1 MYTQGAQYQTGQTTA
16 SSYQYQY
23 QYQLPTTTKTTKTT
37 TTQQFITQPV
47 TTTTSTQ
54 DYFAQPSTTTTT
66 TQDFFTQPVTTTTTT
81 QDYFTQPVTT
91 TTTTQD
97 YLAQPVTTTT
107 QDYFAQPVTTTT
119 TTQQFTTS
127 QPISYT
133 QQFTTSQPDYS
144 QAFTQQQTYTTTAVP
159 AYGAAGFGVAQK
171 PQPAFKLLRQGS
183 GISPNEQRG
192 IVSTAMAVY
201 QSGITPISNNTASR
215 IKKTL
220 GGDWIVIVYAQGK
233 PVDFNMTCVQG
244 NDYMY
249 FTLDNMAYQVCR
261 LR

>member
-1 MYTQGAQYQTGQTTA
+1 MYTQGTDYQTGGTTTN
-16 SSYQYQY
+16 YTTQQYNYQY
-23 QYQLPTTTKTTKTT
+23 QYQLPTTQT
-37 TTQQFITQPV
+37 
-47 TTTTSTQ
+47 
-54 DYFAQPSTTTTT
+54 TTTTT
-66 TQDFFTQPVTTTTTT
+66 TQKYTTT
-81 QDYFTQPVTT
+81 QPISYTEQI
-91 TTTTQD
+91 
-97 YLAQPVTTTT
+97 
-107 QDYFAQPVTTTT
+107 
-119 TTQQFTTS
+119 TTS
-127 QPISYT
+127 QPISYSQQYTVQQPSSDYTQSYT
-133 QQFTTSQPDYS
+133 QQYTVQQPTTDYT
-144 QAFTQQQTYTTTAVP
+144 QAYTQQQTYTTTASVP
-159 AYGAAGFGVAQK
+159 GFAQAGFAQK

>member
-81 QDYFTQPVTT
+81 QDYF
-91 TTTTQD
+91 
-97 YLAQPVTTTT
+97 
-107 QDYFAQPVTTTT
+107 AQPVTTTT

-144 QAFTQQQTYTTTAVP
+144 QAFTQQTYTTTAVP
-159 AYGAAGFGVAQK
+159 AYGAAGFGFAQK

>member
-1 MYTQGAQYQTGQTTA
+1 MYTQGAQYQTGAATTNYTTQQYN
-16 SSYQYQY
+16 YQYQY
-23 QYQLPTTTKTTKTT
+23 QMPTTTKTTKTT
-37 TTQQFITQPV
+37 TTQYV
-47 TTTTSTQ
+47 
-54 DYFAQPSTTTTT
+54 
-66 TQDFFTQPVTTTTTT
+66 TQPVTTTTTT
-81 QDYFTQPVTT
+81 QDLF
-91 TTTTQD
+91 
-97 YLAQPVTTTT
+97 AQPLTSTTTT
-107 QDYFAQPVTTTT
+107 QDYFAQPVTATTSTQDYFAQPVTATTTTQDYFTQQPVTTTT
-119 TTQQFTTS
+119 TTQQFTTT
-127 QPISYT
+127 QPVTYT
-133 QQFTTSQPDYS
+133 QQISASPVY
-144 QAFTQQQTYTTTAVP
+144 TQQQTYTTTAVP
-159 AYGAAGFGVAQK
+159 GYAASGFGVAQK

-183 GISPNEQRG
+183 GISPNEQQG

>member
-1 MYTQGAQYQTGQTTA
+1 MYTQGTDYQTGGTTTTN
-16 SSYQYQY
+16 YTTQQYNYQY
-23 QYQLPTTTKTTKTT
+23 QYQLPTTQT
-37 TTQQFITQPV
+37 
-47 TTTTSTQ
+47 
-54 DYFAQPSTTTTT
+54 TTTTT
-66 TQDFFTQPVTTTTTT
+66 TQKYTTT
-81 QDYFTQPVTT
+81 QPISYTEQI
-91 TTTTQD
+91 
-97 YLAQPVTTTT
+97 
-107 QDYFAQPVTTTT
+107 
-119 TTQQFTTS
+119 TTS
-127 QPISYT
+127 QPISYSQQYTVQQPSSDYTQSYT
-133 QQFTTSQPDYS
+133 QQYTVQQPTTDYTQSYTQQYTVQQPTTDYT
-144 QAFTQQQTYTTTAVP
+144 QAYTQQQTYTTTASVP
-159 AYGAAGFGVAQK
+159 GFAQAGFAQK

>member
-1 MYTQGAQYQTGQTTA
+1 MYTQGTDYQTGGTTTTN
-16 SSYQYQY
+16 YTTQQYNYQY
-23 QYQLPTTTKTTKTT
+23 QYQLPTTQT
-37 TTQQFITQPV
+37 
-47 TTTTSTQ
+47 
-54 DYFAQPSTTTTT
+54 TTTTT
-66 TQDFFTQPVTTTTTT
+66 TQKYTTT
-81 QDYFTQPVTT
+81 QPISYTEQI
-91 TTTTQD
+91 
-97 YLAQPVTTTT
+97 
-107 QDYFAQPVTTTT
+107 
-119 TTQQFTTS
+119 TTS

-133 QQFTTSQPDYS
+133 QQYSVQQPTTDYTQSYTQQYSVQQPTTDYT
-144 QAFTQQQTYTTTAVP
+144 QAYTQQQTYTTTASVP
-159 AYGAAGFGVAQK
+159 GFAQAGFAQK

-192 IVSTAMAVY
+192 IVSTAIAVY

-215 IKKTL
+215 IKKIL

>member
-1 MYTQGAQYQTGQTTA
+1 MYTQGTDYQTGGTTTTTN
-16 SSYQYQY
+16 YTTQQYNYQY
-23 QYQLPTTTKTTKTT
+23 QYQLPTTQT
-37 TTQQFITQPV
+37 
-47 TTTTSTQ
+47 
-54 DYFAQPSTTTTT
+54 TTTTT
-66 TQDFFTQPVTTTTTT
+66 TQKYTTT
-81 QDYFTQPVTT
+81 QPISYTEQI
-91 TTTTQD
+91 
-97 YLAQPVTTTT
+97 
-107 QDYFAQPVTTTT
+107 
-119 TTQQFTTS
+119 TTS

-133 QQFTTSQPDYS
+133 QQYSVQQPTTDYTQSYTQQYSVQQPTTDYT
-144 QAFTQQQTYTTTAVP
+144 QAYTQQQTYTTTASVP
-159 AYGAAGFGVAQK
+159 GFAQAGFAQK

>member
-1 MYTQGAQYQTGQTTA
+1 MYTQGTDYQTGGTTTTTN
-16 SSYQYQY
+16 YTTQQYNYQY
-23 QYQLPTTTKTTKTT
+23 QYQLPTTQT
-37 TTQQFITQPV
+37 
-47 TTTTSTQ
+47 
-54 DYFAQPSTTTTT
+54 TTTTT
-66 TQDFFTQPVTTTTTT
+66 TQKYTTT
-81 QDYFTQPVTT
+81 QPISYTEQI
-91 TTTTQD
+91 
-97 YLAQPVTTTT
+97 
-107 QDYFAQPVTTTT
+107 
-119 TTQQFTTS
+119 TTS
-127 QPISYT
+127 QPISYSQQYTVQQPSSDYTQSYT
-133 QQFTTSQPDYS
+133 QQYTVQQPTTDYT
-144 QAFTQQQTYTTTAVP
+144 QAYTQQQTYTTTASVP
-159 AYGAAGFGVAQK
+159 GFAQAGFAQK